1 VPPPAW
7 QPGRRIAWSE
17 LQAQPRQ
24 HFQDLALPPPALPGP
39 GLATTST
46 FRTWPCHHQHFQDL
60 ALPPPALTSPLAAV
74 QEAAARD
81 LSYQQAMADMQAE
94 VAEAGNN
101 RALAGLLRERYVAD
115 LLARLKESEWKV
127 ATARR
132 REATW
137 GFKYMVPLGRWGAG
151 QLGLGLRGPL
161 RCLRRCV
168 QLEHLEAERLGT
180 A

>member
-1 VPPPAW
+1 M
-7 QPGRRIAWSE
+7 
-17 LQAQPRQ
+17 
-24 HFQDLALPPPALPGP
+24 
-39 GLATTST
+39 
-46 FRTWPCHHQHFQDL
+46 
-60 ALPPPALTSPLAAV
+60 

-81 LSYQQAMADMQAE
+81 LGYQQAMADMQAE
-94 VAEAGNN
+94 VEAVGNN

-151 QLGLGLRGPL
+151 AVQLRLRGLEGLRAPQ
-161 RCLRRCV
+161 RCLQALCCLFGRLSVAQARC
-168 QLEHLEAERLGT
+168 T